1 MTEFEKHKINEL
13 RLNGYGYKKIAKELG
28 LSVNT
33 VKSYLARVKVEEP
46 AVEAKD
52 ICPNCGNKLIYIPG
66 HKKKRFCSDKCRMS
80 WWNSHLDKVNRLANR
95 IVVCAQCRQEFTAYG
110 KRERKY
116 CSRKC
121 YVKARFGGSGNGSV
135 K

>member
-1 MTEFEKHKINEL
+1 MTENEKHRINAL

-46 AVEAKD
+46 TVEAKD

-80 WWNSHLDKVNRLANR
+80 WWNSHLDQVQRKANYDF
-95 IVVCAQCRQEFTAYG
+95 VCPVCKKPFTVYG
-110 KRERKY
+110 NANRKY
-116 CSRKC
+116 CSHEC
-121 YVKARFGGSGNGSV
+121 YIEDRFGGGR
-135 K
+135 

>member
-13 RLNGYGYKKIAKELG
+13 RLNGYGYKKIARELG

-33 VKSYLARVKVEEP
+33 VKSYLTRTKADEPVEET
-46 AVEAKD
+46 VD

-66 HKKKRFCSDKCRMS
+66 HKKKKFCSDKCRMS

-95 IVVCAQCRQEFTAYG
+95 IVVCAQCRREFTAYG

-121 YVKARFGGSGNGSV
+121 YFKARFGGSGNGSV